1 MPRHPQHAA
10 QVETLDPVWTT
21 IRTEAETMAA
31 AEPLVASLVHTVI
44 LHHHSLED
52 ALSFRLAQKLGHT
65 DLPAMTLRELAEE
78 AFAADPGIGRAAR
91 ADIVAVRERDPA
103 CHRFIDPVLFLKGF
117 QAITAHRVAHWL
129 WQQGRHDLAL
139 YIQMRMTEV
148 YTVDIHPAARMG
160 KGIMIDHAH
169 GIVIGETAVVGDD
182 VSMLHNVTLGGT
194 GKEDGDRHPKVGQGV
209 LIGAGAKILGN
220 LKVGDF
226 SRIAAGS
233 VVLADVPPGRT
244 VAGVPAKEVGDAGC
258 ACPSRAMDHHVLT
271 GGVLTGSAAQDILP
285 EC

>member
-1 MPRHPQHAA
+1 MPRYPQPAA
-10 QVETLDPVWTT
+10 GLDRLDPVWTT
-21 IRTEAETMAA
+21 IRDEATAMAA
-31 AEPLVASLVHTVI
+31 AEPLVASLVHTVV
-44 LHHHSLED
+44 LHHATLED
-52 ALSFRLAQKLGHT
+52 VLSFRLAQKLGHN

-78 AFAADPGIGRAAR
+78 AFGADPSLGAAAR

-129 WQQGRHDLAL
+129 WRQGRRDLAL
-139 YIQMRMTEV
+139 YIQMRITEV
-148 YTVDIHPAARMG
+148 FTVDIHPGARLG

-209 LIGAGAKILGN
+209 LIGAGAKVLGN
-220 LKVGDF
+220 IEIGDF

-233 VVLADVPPGRT
+233 VVLSPVPCGRT

-258 ACPSRAMDHHVLT
+258 ACPSRAMDHCVIE
-271 GGVLTGSAAQDILP
+271 GGAAQDIVP
-285 EC
+285 DC